1 MKYTTLWQRKDT
13 MRFFLASVIGK
24 LAAMV
29 GRPFGRST
37 NLPGELA
44 LKICPDLFSHFRF
57 TGKILAVTG
66 SNGKTT
72 TANMIASMLSSQGK
86 RVVNNAKG
94 SNLAGGVATTLLC
107 AAKRGVVSA
116 EYVVLEVDERYSVLI
131 FRYFAP
137 DVMLVTNLFRD
148 QLTRNGNVDV
158 IVDKLT
164 TAIAPSVT
172 LVLNANDPISSAL
185 CPENQRVYYEL
196 ERTPLSSD
204 QSRNITHDAKV
215 GPVCLHPME
224 YEYYH
229 YNHIGKFHCPHCG
242 RQTPEA
248 RYIASELN
256 PNTGD
261 FDINGQ
267 KTHTDYICLSNLL
280 NCTSAVAACCTAGL
294 SLQQALEGLSGVRV
308 NQNRYDTFTV
318 LDRPA
323 LMILSKNQNPVS
335 YDQSIDFVAQKE
347 GEKTVVCYVNNI
359 NHTNHK
365 DTTWLYDV
373 SFERLN
379 TPEITVVCTGPRAYD
394 LAVRLELGGFDPG
407 RVLLEPE
414 VTALRPLVEQKTKG
428 AICVLTEIYDA
439 GRILA
444 ALKGE

>member
-1 MKYTTLWQRKDT
+1 
-13 MRFFLASVIGK
+13 MRFFLASLIGK
-24 LAAMV
+24 LAALV

-44 LKICPDLFSHFRF
+44 LKICPDLFSHFKF
-57 TGKILAVTG
+57 QGKIIAVTG

-72 TANMIASMLSSQGK
+72 TANMIASILSSQGK

-94 SNLAGGVATTLLC
+94 SNLTGGVATTLLC
-107 AAKRGVVSA
+107 AAKRGVISA

-131 FRYFAP
+131 FRHFSP

-185 CPENQRVYYEL
+185 CPENKRVYYAL

-204 QSRNITHDAKV
+204 VRRNITHDAKV
-215 GPVCLHPME
+215 CPLCLHPME

-229 YNHIGKFHCPHCG
+229 YNHVGKFHCPHCG
-242 RQTPEA
+242 HTTPQA
-248 RYIASELN
+248 AFTASAEELSS
-256 PNTGD
+256 GD
-261 FDINGQ
+261 YQINGRAV
-267 KTHTDYICLSNLL
+267 HTDYVCLSNLL

-294 SLQQALEGLSGVRV
+294 PLEQAIAGLSKVRV
-308 NQNRYDTFTV
+308 NRNRYDTFTV
-318 LDRPA
+318 LGRPA

-335 YDQSIDFVAQKE
+335 YDQSIDFVTQSE
-347 GEKTVVCYVNNI
+347 GNKTVICYVNNI

-379 TPEITVVCTGPRAYD
+379 TPDTTVVCTGPRAYD
-394 LAVRLELGGFDPG
+394 LAVRLELGGFDMS
-407 RVLLEPE
+407 RVFLQPE
-414 VTALRPLVEQKTKG
+414 VAALRPVVEEKTRG
-428 AICVLTEIYDA
+428 TICVLTEIYDA
-439 GRILA
+439 GRIMT

>member
-1 MKYTTLWQRKDT
+1 
-13 MRFFLASVIGK
+13 MRFFLASIIGK
-24 LAAMV
+24 LAALA

-37 NLPGELA
+37 NLPGQLA
-44 LKICPDLFSHFRF
+44 LKLCPDLFSHFRF
-57 TGKILAVTG
+57 TGKIIAVTG

-94 SNLAGGVATTLLC
+94 SNLTGGVATTLLC

-116 EYVVLEVDERYSVLI
+116 DYVVLEVDERYSVLI
-131 FRYFAP
+131 FRHFAP

-185 CPENQRVYYEL
+185 CPHNQRVYYAL

-204 QSRNITHDAKV
+204 QSLNITHDAKV
-215 GPVCLHPME
+215 CPLCLHPMQ
-224 YEYYH
+224 YEFYH
-229 YNHIGKFHCPHCG
+229 YNHIGKFHCSHCG
-242 RQTPEA
+242 HETPRA
-248 RYIASELN
+248 DFTASDLD
-256 PNTGD
+256 PKTGD
-261 FDINGQ
+261 FKINGQ
-267 KTHTDYICLSNLL
+267 PAHTDYVCLSNLL

-294 SLQQALEGLSGVRV
+294 PLDQAVAALAGVRV
-308 NQNRYDTFTV
+308 SRNRYDTFTV
-318 LDRPA
+318 LGRPA

-347 GEKTVVCYVNNI
+347 GEKTVICYVNNI

-365 DTTWLYDV
+365 DTTWLHDV

-379 TPEITVVCTGPRAYD
+379 IPGVTIVCTGPRAYD
-394 LAVRLELGGFDPG
+394 LAVRLELGGFERD
-407 RVLLEPE
+407 RVLIEPD
-414 VTALRPLVEQKTKG
+414 VSALRPLVEHKTRG

-439 GRILA
+439 GQILS

>member
-1 MKYTTLWQRKDT
+1 
-13 MRFFLASVIGK
+13 MRFLLACLIGK
-24 LAAMV
+24 LTALV

-44 LKICPDLFSHFRF
+44 LKICPDLFSHFQFR
-57 TGKILAVTG
+57 GKIIAVTG

-72 TANMIASMLSSQGK
+72 TANMIASILSSQGK
-86 RVVNNAKG
+86 QVVNNAKG
-94 SNLAGGVATTLLC
+94 SNLTGGVATTLLC
-107 AAKRGVVSA
+107 AAKRGVISA

-131 FRYFAP
+131 FRHFSP

-172 LVLNANDPISSAL
+172 LVLNANDPISSTL
-185 CPENQRVYYEL
+185 CPENKRVYYGL
-196 ERTPLSSD
+196 ERTSLSSD
-204 QSRNITHDAKV
+204 VSRNITHDAKV
-215 GPVCLHPME
+215 CPKCLHPMG

-229 YNHIGKFHCPHCG
+229 YNHVGKYTCSHCG
-242 RQTPEA
+242 HTTPEPDFVA
-248 RYIASELN
+248 GEIDLSG
-256 PNTGD
+256 GD
-261 FDINGQ
+261 YTINRQ
-267 KTHTDYICLSNLL
+267 AVHTDYVCLSNLL

-294 SLQQALEGLSGVRV
+294 PFEQAISGLSSVKV
-308 NQNRYDTFTV
+308 NRNRYDTFTV

-335 YDQSIDFVAQKE
+335 YDQSIDFVTQKE
-347 GEKTVVCYVNNI
+347 GDKTVICYVNNI

-365 DTTWLYDV
+365 DTTWLYDI

-379 TPEITVVCTGPRAYD
+379 TPDTTIVCTGPRAWD
-394 LAVRLELGGFDPG
+394 LAVRLELGGFDKS
-407 RVLLEPE
+407 RVLLQPD
-414 VTALRPLVEQKTKG
+414 VTALRPMVEKETQGT
-428 AICVLTEIYDA
+428 ICVLTEIYDA

>member
-1 MKYTTLWQRKDT
+1 
-13 MRFFLASVIGK
+13 MRFLLACLIGK
-24 LAAMV
+24 LTALV

-44 LKICPDLFSHFRF
+44 LKICPDLFSHFQFR
-57 TGKILAVTG
+57 GKIIAVTG

-72 TANMIASMLSSQGK
+72 TANMIASILSSQGK

-94 SNLAGGVATTLLC
+94 SNLTGGVATTLLC
-107 AAKRGVVSA
+107 AAKRGVISA

-131 FRYFAP
+131 FRHFSP

-185 CPENQRVYYEL
+185 CPENKRVYYGL
-196 ERTPLSSD
+196 ERTSLSSD
-204 QSRNITHDAKV
+204 VSRNITHDAKV
-215 GPVCLHPME
+215 CPKCLHPMK

-229 YNHIGKFHCPHCG
+229 YNHVGKYACSHCG
-242 RQTPEA
+242 HTTPEPDFVA
-248 RYIASELN
+248 GEIDLSG
-256 PNTGD
+256 GD
-261 FDINGQ
+261 YTINRQ
-267 KTHTDYICLSNLL
+267 AVHTDYVCLSNLL

-294 SLQQALEGLSGVRV
+294 PFEQAISGLLSVKV
-308 NQNRYDTFTV
+308 NRNRYDTFTV

-335 YDQSIDFVAQKE
+335 YDQSIDFVTQKE
-347 GEKTVVCYVNNI
+347 GDKTVICYVNNI

-365 DTTWLYDV
+365 DTTWLYDI

-379 TPEITVVCTGPRAYD
+379 TPDTTIVCTGPRAWD
-394 LAVRLELGGFDPG
+394 LAVRLELGGFDKS
-407 RVLLEPE
+407 RVVLQPD
-414 VTALRPLVEQKTKG
+414 VTVLRPVVEKDTQGT
-428 AICVLTEIYDA
+428 ICVLTEIYDA